1 MKQQI
6 NKMSKKEYQGRNQD
20 VLQEVKENEGYKSN
34 EWITFVQAR
43 MLGLKLVGAKGKGV
57 KIWKIGK
64 VEDKD
69 GEERTGDFGIAVV
82 FNGDL
87 VQKM

>member
-64 VEDKD
+64 VKDED
-69 GEERTGDFGIAVV
+69 GEERAGDFGIAVV

>member
-43 MLGLKLVGAKGKGV
+43 MLGLKLVRAKGKGV

-64 VEDKD
+64 VKDKD
-69 GEERTGDFGIAVV
+69 GEEKTGDFGIAVV

>member
-1 MKQQI
+1 
-6 NKMSKKEYQGRNQD
+6 MSKKEYQGRNQD

-57 KIWKIGK
+57 RIWKIGETK
-64 VEDKD
+64 DKKTK
-69 GEERTGDFGIAVV
+69 EKEKRNFGIAVV